1 MQPLFR
7 RFFKMERSEKAI
19 VKGLSFSG
27 VTQDS
32 NMVRIDVKDN
42 KIVRIRFGSGLG
54 ADTGVAYTK

>member
-1 MQPLFR
+1 
-7 RFFKMERSEKAI
+7 MERSEKAI

-42 KIVRIRFGSGLG
+42 KIVRIRFGPGLG